1 MLDLRLPARLYFAS
15 IVLLAFGCSLLALML
30 RGTSDSAEVTMA
42 CVFVLATALVGFSPV
57 HFAFRTRLGLDT
69 IVTFAA
75 VLLFDPGTAMLVAG
89 LGAILADVF
98 SRRSWDETL
107 FNASQIALQAGFGGL
122 ILAVAGWNFDNLL
135 LNPPELMPIALIAAA
150 GMSLVNIFTVG
161 MMVALQSGLSPV
173 LVWRHTSGFDATEQL
188 TQLALG
194 FLVAVVTEAY
204 AAALPLFLLPILA
217 VYRSSDRHVKLRTQT
232 IKAVESLADIVDIRD
247 PYTAEHS
254 QRVAACSRELA
265 TALGLA
271 PDEVEQIERAARVHD
286 IGKIVVELRVLTKE
300 GRLDEDEWEQLKRHP
315 ETGSQV
321 LSHFPEFSEA
331 TAYVRHHHERV
342 DGLGYPHGLEG
353 EQIPLGARIISVADS
368 FDAMASA
375 RPYRAGLPMDIVLS
389 EFRQHKGVQWD
400 ERVVDTLLD
409 LIAQGR
415 LSVPDVVTN
424 LPSYRVN

>member
-1 MLDLRLPARLYFAS
+1 
-15 IVLLAFGCSLLALML
+15 
-30 RGTSDSAEVTMA
+30 MA

-75 VLLFDPGTAMLVAG
+75 ALLFDPGTAMLVAG

-254 QRVAACSRELA
+254 QRVAAYSRELA

-315 ETGSQV
+315 ETGAQV

>member
-217 VYRSSDRHVKLRTQT
+217 VYRSSDRHVKLRMQT
-232 IKAVESLADIVDIRD
+232 IKAVESLVGHITNKWV
-247 PYTAEHS
+247 
-254 QRVAACSRELA
+254 
-265 TALGLA
+265 
-271 PDEVEQIERAARVHD
+271 
-286 IGKIVVELRVLTKE
+286 
-300 GRLDEDEWEQLKRHP
+300 W
-315 ETGSQV
+315 
-321 LSHFPEFSEA
+321 
-331 TAYVRHHHERV
+331 
-342 DGLGYPHGLEG
+342 
-353 EQIPLGARIISVADS
+353 
-368 FDAMASA
+368 
-375 RPYRAGLPMDIVLS
+375 
-389 EFRQHKGVQWD
+389 KG
-400 ERVVDTLLD
+400 
-409 LIAQGR
+409 
-415 LSVPDVVTN
+415 
-424 LPSYRVN
+424 